1 MDAYI
6 KLNSIHQRTDMKLI
20 AVKFKMMSITS
31 DEVMTSK
38 SAAAMAKD
46 PCVKRS
52 VHENTIHPTLSVLAI
67 LSKRGNVST
76 SRGAAVGSVNK

>member
-1 MDAYI
+1 
-6 KLNSIHQRTDMKLI
+6 MKLT

-31 DEVMTSK
+31 DEVMTNK
-38 SAAAMAKD
+38 SEAAMAKD

-52 VHENTIHPTLSVLAI
+52 IHENIIQPTLSVLVI

-76 SRGAAVGSVNK
+76 SRVAAIGNVSK